1 VPEASTFAL
10 FVVAA
15 LALLLVPGPAVFY
28 VVARSVE
35 GGRATG
41 LVSVLGVEL
50 GTLVHVVFAAIGL
63 SAVLV
68 SSATAFTVVK
78 WLGAAYLVYLGLQ
91 HLLARDGDQDEELP
105 AGGAT
110 RPSRV
115 FTQSVLVQ
123 ILNPKVALFFLAFLP
138 QFVDPSR
145 GAAWTQIIVLG
156 ATVAILGLFTDGLY
170 ALLGGAAGDWLKHRS
185 AGAGPRRVRRYVI
198 GRDLPGPRR
207 GHRRLGLGQ
216 GLGGQ
221 AWTSAS
227 PPDQPPPA
235 CHRVNTKS
243 RAGSGSPTRG
253 PSTRTSCGRSP
264 TSSTRRC
271 SPRRRG

>member
-1 VPEASTFAL
+1 MPEASTFAL
-10 FVVAA
+10 FVAAA

-35 GGRATG
+35 GGRVTG

-63 SAVLV
+63 SAVLA

-91 HLLARDGDQDEELP
+91 HLLARDGDKEEL
-105 AGGAT
+105 AIGGAT
-110 RPSRV
+110 RLPRV

-145 GAAWTQIIVLG
+145 GAAWTQVVVLG
-156 ATVAILGLFTDGLY
+156 ATLAVLGLLTDGLY
-170 ALLGGAAGDWLKHRS
+170 ALLGGAAGDWLKRRS
-185 AGAGPRRVRRYVI
+185 AGAGLRRVRRYVSGGI
-198 GRDLPGPRR
+198 YLALGAATVVSGPGK
-207 GHRRLGLGQ
+207 
-216 GLGGQ
+216 
-221 AWTSAS
+221 
-227 PPDQPPPA
+227 D
-235 CHRVNTKS
+235 
-243 RAGSGSPTRG
+243 
-253 PSTRTSCGRSP
+253 
-264 TSSTRRC
+264 
-271 SPRRRG
+271 